1 MSDSHSDKFR
11 EVYQIINKIK
21 DEANLDG
28 IIFANKDGELISEN
42 IGDELNSKKIASMS
56 ATVLESAVGIGDSIG
71 NQKIKKIVAELE
83 DKTLFILECDRSTF
97 FIIIINRESHISYI
111 MSKLEE
117 MIQKVSKM

>member
-28 IIFANKDGELISEN
+28 IIFANKDGALISES
-42 IGDELNSKKIASMS
+42 IGNELNSKKIASMS